1 LFQWVQPWEKV
12 AMRDVIQKVIASEA
26 EAKQIVA
33 AARSEGERVVSSARK
48 RAEELRARV
57 NRETRAEVEQLLD
70 EASRG
75 AERKKQEC
83 LARARVEIE
92 RHVRLE
98 SSLRQQA
105 VAEVVRCVCGPLHQ
119 IKESP

>member
-1 LFQWVQPWEKV
+1 LCQRVRVKG

-26 EAKQIVA
+26 EAKRFVATARAEAERIVSDA
-33 AARSEGERVVSSARK
+33 QK
-48 RAEELRARV
+48 QAEELRARV
-57 NRETRAEVEQLLD
+57 NRETRAEAEQMLD

-92 RHVRLE
+92 RHVQLE
-98 SSLRQQA
+98 SSLRQRA
-105 VAEVVRCVCGPLHQ
+105 VAEVVRCVCGQPRP
-119 IKESP
+119 IKESS